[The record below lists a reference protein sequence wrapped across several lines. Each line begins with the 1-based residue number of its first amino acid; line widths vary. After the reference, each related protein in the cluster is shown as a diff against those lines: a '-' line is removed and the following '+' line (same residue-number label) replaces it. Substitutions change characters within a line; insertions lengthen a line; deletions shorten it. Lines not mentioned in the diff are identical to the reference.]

1 MASMDYYQS
10 IFNLVSTRS
19 VEATVGM
26 FGITDKALREHL
38 VKELSNRKTRFL
50 ADPVFESMFSWEK
63 SDVTMNSLANGM
75 LLPSLVNAMDGAKDH
90 RFGRDWFPFRHQLKA
105 WKTVLEDQKSMIV
118 TSGTGSGKTECFMV
132 PVINDLAK
140 EYEQSQES
148 LLGVRA
154 LFLYPLNALI
164 NSQRERLRAWTE
176 AYDDGVR
183 FCLYNGNTERNKH
196 RDQGQ
201 FPHEIMTRK
210 SMRETPAPIL
220 VTNATMLE
228 YMLVRN
234 DDNPIIQQ
242 SQGKLRWIVLDEAH
256 TYVGSQ
262 AAELSLLLRRV
273 LHAFGVESKNVRFI
287 ATSATI
293 GDPNCE
299 TGADKLLQKYLAD
312 LAGIP
317 IDQVVVVGGKREV
330 PHLVNV
336 VPKDI
341 PLETIKKIDPD
352 KAVSESRYQA
362 LLAHPVARKIRE
374 TIAKRNIPTSATQL
388 SRILF
393 GSIDEQTTLSWLDVC
408 SQTSKPGPKSSKPE
422 VDSEPFLPI
431 RGHFFHQV
439 VVGLWSCVSNS
450 CHEKKKSS
458 LEHSWPFGKV
468 YTQHR
473 QHCKCGA
480 PVYELVFCNGCNS
493 PYLLATESNGN
504 LIQIAQRSVDEFSL
518 EYENSD
524 SEMPEQ
530 EDDEQDKNV
539 VDSEEKVI
547 ISPIHDDYLTYP
559 LSINEDQSTSSPG
572 MKTFDLNI
580 LESSEE
586 LSCLCCENSGSK
598 GLFYRRNILGTPFYI
613 SNTVPLLLDVC
624 QESDNANERP
634 SRGKRLITFTDSRQG
649 TARISAKI
657 QQDSER
663 ESIRG
668 LAYGRVAQSIVSMP
682 EDELVAK
689 TKKLA
694 EYKEKIEKF
703 IAVEEMSLAK
713 TIEELAENLSL
724 ELSTIGTSTPVSW
737 NDALITLQSS
747 QDLNQW
753 ISDYYINYID
763 IGLFSESGGS
773 RNLAELVLL
782 REFARRPKRKN
793 SLETLGLVSV
803 VYPALDQ
810 VKIMPKEW
818 EKLGANLQDW
828 KDFLTVILDFYI
840 RENTILDIPTEW
852 VKWMGGKI
860 YPKTVVKYDSKEN
873 TGSKIKRW
881 PQYHKRRNNR
891 LIRVLQSVFDLDLKL
906 PRDQDFANGVMRA
919 AWDALTKDYEVSN
932 SSVGFSEKQS
942 ILKKI
947 PGSGVQYQLSRA
959 SMAIKVCTTAWVCPQ
974 TNRLI
979 STTLK
984 GITPY
989 LPGKFERESVL
1000 CRKVTIP
1007 VCKLDSSSFT
1017 SELERKTAVRAWA
1030 LKQSEITELRK
1041 DNLWTDISDGVIEGG
1056 KFIRTAEHSAQQP
1069 SSLLKRYEALF
1080 KTGKIN
1086 ILNCSTTME
1095 MGVDIGGIS
1104 VVAMNNVPPHPANYL
1119 QRAGRAG
1126 RRGET
1131 QAVAFTICKDNP
1143 HERGVF
1149 ENPLWPFET
1158 RINAP
1163 YITLNSEQ
1171 IVQRHINSV
1180 FLAEFLKTLY
1190 SGSGKEALSLS
1201 CEDFFVEKEG
1211 LESPVDQML
1220 RWLKNFSIDE
1230 RTLSPKLV
1238 KGINQVTHKS
1248 ILAGNSISRIAY
1260 NTLVALDTAKEKWL
1274 PSYRGLLEEVK
1285 ALERVKSSDP
1295 YRKKV
1300 EHDLRCLGQ
1309 QYLLSELA
1317 TRAFLP
1323 GYGFPSGIATFDH
1336 YSVSDYK
1343 SGKYVNK
1350 KTGRI
1355 DNSTRMRERP
1365 GRDLP
1370 LAIREY
1376 APGSDVVL
1384 DGLVYRSAGILMNKF
1399 SPNEDYSQPQKI
1411 TTEWRCHKCGFIG
1424 NELSSSFDQVC
1435 CSCGT
1440 NLKSD
1445 YIKEYIEPLG
1455 FAVAFISSP
1464 TNDISSQSFIPVQEP
1479 WVTAESELMPLFEPK
1494 IGSYQASSKG
1504 HIFYHSSGEFD
1515 KGYAVCLRCGRA
1527 DSMDVN
1533 GQLPDTLRGAHT
1545 KLQGKLNQVDTAH
1558 CEGSDEPYA
1567 VKEGIHLGTKGQTD
1581 VFELHLKHPSENQY
1595 LQHSKSD
1602 QLPWTLAIALR
1613 QSLAELHGI
1622 NIEEL
1627 GFTVKAS
1634 NLLECNYPV
1643 ATVVLFDKA
1652 GGGAGFSSAGARH
1665 IQEMLTKVESILDCS
1680 DKCDSACQACLL
1692 GYDTRFHV
1700 DLLDRHVA
1708 LKYVKEIK
1716 PYLSLPEEA
1725 KFFGKESTFCFE
1737 SLGEEVISASRYGA
1751 LLKVFIQQ
1759 PFTEWDI
1766 SNTRLKETC
1775 FHWKSLFDVVEVVLP
1790 SSDITGLDE
1799 IQKEDLRALRSYGV
1813 YLTVLKTSPDLKY
1826 DGKLLVQIIGQ
1837 SQVHSIASDAEYS
1850 DVPNHNLWKTDSGY
1864 LIKSTSLNE
1873 MSTAEIDSQLLDI
1886 EVVPGDVE
1894 IEISSECNVKAFMFG
1909 KMFWDTL
1916 ISKSAS
1922 LEQKIN
1928 SSVSLKKVS
1937 YSDCYIC
1944 SPWSLMLLGES
1955 LNALKKSLGDN
1966 RCNELSIDIMTAD
1979 KTANPRA
1986 RGLYGEWDNKNEKI
2000 TIIEKYIDGL
2010 LKVKSQAGVRDL
2022 KKMPHGRVMTLEWS
2036 DDKVITVRL
2045 DHGFGCWS
2053 ISNATRPSWFDINSN
2068 ADEQVKNMKLQRER
2082 LDVSFSKDFPTQV
2095 FVKMR

>member
-1 MASMDYYQS
+1 MDYYQS

-63 SDVTMNSLANGM
+63 SDVTMDSLANGM
-75 LLPSLVNAMDGAKDH
+75 LLPSLVDAMDGAKDH
-90 RFGRDWFPFRHQLKA
+90 QFGRDWFPFRHQLKA

-132 PVINDLAK
+132 PVLNDLAK

-228 YMLVRN
+228 YMLVRK

-273 LHAFGVESKNVRFI
+273 MHAFGVDSKDVRFI

-293 GDPNCE
+293 GDPNAE
-299 TGADKLLQKYLAD
+299 TGADKLLQNYLAD

-317 IDQVVVVGGKREV
+317 IEQVVVVGGKREV
-330 PHLVNV
+330 PHLTTV

-341 PLETIKKIDPD
+341 PLETIKKIDPQ
-352 KAVSESRYQA
+352 KAISENRYQA
-362 LLAHPVARKIRE
+362 LLAHPIARKIRD
-374 TIAKRNIPTSATQL
+374 TIAKRNIPTAASQL
-388 SRILF
+388 SRSLF

-408 SQTSKPGPKSSKPE
+408 SQTSKPGPKPSKPE
-422 VDSEPFLPI
+422 VDAEPFLPI

-439 VVGLWSCVSNS
+439 VVGLWCCVSNS
-450 CHEKKKSS
+450 CQEKKKSS
-458 LEHSWPFGKV
+458 LEHNWPFGKV

-473 QHCKCGA
+473 HHCNCGA

-530 EDDEQDKNV
+530 EEGKRDKGE

-547 ISPIHDDYLTYP
+547 ISPIHDDYLTYS

-586 LSCLCCENSGSK
+586 SSCLCCENSGFK
-598 GLFYRRNILGTPFYI
+598 GPFYRRNILGTPFYI
-613 SNTVPLLLDVC
+613 SNTVPLLLEAC
-624 QESDNANERP
+624 QESDSANERP

-668 LAYGRVAQSIVSMP
+668 LAYGRAAESVASMP
-682 EDELVAK
+682 EDEILAT

-694 EYKEKIEKF
+694 DYKEKIKKF
-703 IAVEEMSLAK
+703 NAMEEGDLAK
-713 TIEELAENLSL
+713 DIEQLAEKLSSK
-724 ELSTIGTSTPVSW
+724 LSQIGTSHPVSW
-737 NDALITLQSS
+737 NDALITLETS
-747 QDLNQW
+747 QDLTRW
-753 ISDYYINYID
+753 ISDYYINNID
-763 IGLFSESGGS
+763 RELFSESGGS
-773 RNLAELVLL
+773 RNLAELLLL

-803 VYPALDQ
+803 EYPALEQ
-810 VKIMPKEW
+810 VTIMPRGW
-818 EKLGANLQDW
+818 EQLDANLQDW
-828 KDFLTVILDFYI
+828 TDFLTVILDFYI
-840 RENTILDIPTEW
+840 RENTILDIPAAW
-852 VKWMGGKI
+852 IKWMGGKI
-860 YPKTVVKYDSKEN
+860 YPKTVIRYDSKEDTSPSN
-873 TGSKIKRW
+873 RRW
-881 PQYHKRRNNR
+881 PQYHKGRNNR
-891 LIRVLQSVFDLDLKL
+891 LIRVLEIAFNLDLKL
-906 PRDQDFANGVMRA
+906 PSDEDFVNGVMRS
-919 AWDALTKDYEVSN
+919 AWDALTKEYEVTN
-932 SSVGFSEKQS
+932 INTGFSEKQS
-942 ILKKI
+942 ILKVI
-947 PGSGVQYQLSRA
+947 PGSVKYHLSR
-959 SMAIKVCTTAWVCPQ
+959 STMALKVCSSAWVCPQ
-974 TNRLI
+974 THRLI
-979 STTLK
+979 STTFK

-989 LPGKFERESVL
+989 LPVKFERESVL
-1000 CRKVTIP
+1000 CRQVTIP

-1017 SELERKTAVRAWA
+1017 SELERKTAVREWA
-1030 LKQSEITELRK
+1030 MQQSEIAELRK
-1041 DNLWTDISDGVIEGG
+1041 ENLWTDISDGVVEGG

-1069 SSLLKRYEALF
+1069 SSLLNRYEALF

-1149 ENPLWPFET
+1149 ANPLWPFET

-1171 IVQRHINSV
+1171 IVQRHVNSV
-1180 FLAEFLKTLY
+1180 FLAEFLKSLY
-1190 SGSGKEALSLS
+1190 SGSGKEVLSLS

-1211 LESPVDQML
+1211 LESPADHML

-1230 RTLSPKLV
+1230 RALPSKLE
-1238 KGINQVTHKS
+1238 KGINQVIYKS

-1260 NTLVALDTAKEKWL
+1260 NTSVALDSAREKWL
-1274 PSYRGLLEEVK
+1274 PGYKKLSEEVQ
-1285 ALERVKSSDP
+1285 ALEKEKSTDP

-1300 EHDLRCLGQ
+1300 VHDLRCLGQ

-1317 TRAFLP
+1317 SHAFLP
-1323 GYGFPSGIATFDH
+1323 GYGFPTGIATFDH

-1384 DGLVYRSAGILMNKF
+1384 NGLVYRSAGILMNKF

-1445 YIKEYIEPLG
+1445 FIKEYIEPLG

-1464 TNDISSQSFIPVQEP
+1464 TNDISSQNFIPVQEP
-1479 WVTAESELMPLFEPK
+1479 WVTAESELMPLFEPRL
-1494 IGSYQASSKG
+1494 GSYQASSKG
-1504 HIFYHSSGEFD
+1504 HIFHHSSGEYD

-1527 DSMDVN
+1527 ESMDAN
-1533 GQLPDTLRGAHT
+1533 GQLPDTLREAHT
-1545 KLQGKLNQVDTAH
+1545 KLQGKSNQVDTAH

-1567 VKEGIHLGTKGQTD
+1567 VKEGIHLGATGQTD
-1581 VFELHLKHPSENQY
+1581 VFELHLKYPSENQY

-1652 GGGAGFSSAGARH
+1652 GGGAGFSSAGPRY
-1665 IQEMLTKVESILDCS
+1665 IQEMLTKVEEILDCS
-1680 DKCDSACQACLL
+1680 DKCDSACQTCLL

-1708 LKYVKEIK
+1708 LKYIEGIK
-1716 PYLSLPEEA
+1716 SYLSLPEEA

-1737 SLGEEVISASRYGA
+1737 SLGEEVISASRYGS
-1751 LLKVFIQQ
+1751 LLKIYTQQ
-1759 PFTEWDI
+1759 PFADWDI

-1799 IQKEDLRALRSYGV
+1799 IQKEDLRALKSYGIR
-1813 YLTVLKTSPDLKY
+1813 LTVLSTDPDLKY
-1826 DGKLLVQIIGQ
+1826 DGKLLVQIIGE
-1837 SQVHSIASDAEYS
+1837 SQVQSIASDAENS

-1864 LIKSTSLNE
+1864 LIKSAFLKE
-1873 MSTAEIDSQLLDI
+1873 MLTTEIDSQLLEI
-1886 EVVPGDVE
+1886 EVAPGDVE
-1894 IEISSECNVKAFMFG
+1894 IEISTECNAKAFMFG
-1909 KMFWDTL
+1909 KTFWDTL
-1916 ISKSAS
+1916 ISESVS

-1928 SSVSLKKVS
+1928 SSVSLKSVS

-1955 LNALKKSLGDN
+1955 LNALKKSLGDS

-1986 RGLYGEWDNKNEKI
+1986 RGLYGEWDNKDEKI
-2000 TIIEKYIDGL
+2000 TIIEKYVDGL
-2010 LKVKSQAGVRDL
+2010 LKVKPKVGVTSI
-2022 KKMPHGRVMTLEWS
+2022 KQMPHGRVMTLEWS
-2036 DDKVITVRL
+2036 DGKVMTVRL

-2053 ISNATRPSWFDINSN
+2053 ISNSTRPSWFDINSTSG
-2068 ADEQVKNMKLQRER
+2068 EQVKNMKLQREK
-2082 LDVSFSKDFPTQV
+2082 LDVSFSKNFPTQV